1 VIGLFGPGPCS
12 WLPRVLRWSR
22 LFSKADPG
30 ILERHR
36 HGTSK
41 LNGKIMNQI
50 VYIVGAIV
58 IVLALLG
65 FLGIR

>member
-1 VIGLFGPGPCS
+1 VCCGRTGH
-12 WLPRVLRWSR
+12 
-22 LFSKADPG
+22 
-30 ILERHR
+30 LERHQY
-36 HGTSK
+36 GTSD

-58 IVLALLG
+58 IVVALLG